1 MHERSILIVEDD
13 PAVLD
18 IYRRIFS
25 ADQTFDLPSFGTAS
39 AGREPLSCIAYTDAR
54 KAVQDYRDMFDSGN
68 RVPLCILDM
77 RMTTQNG
84 LDTAEQLRAIDR
96 DIDIVISTA
105 YNDFGIEEIRSR
117 LGDRVFFVRKPFDY
131 DEILLMAESLVD
143 SWEMRQELRRETAF
157 LNSLLEASSDLIF
170 MKDPEGVYLT
180 CNQRF
185 AAFAKC
191 PRDKVIGGTDCD
203 FLPQEACAAFREQD
217 RQVIE
222 SGKSLTYRETV
233 DDPDG
238 GRCLLE
244 TIKSPV
250 FSDKGK
256 VMGILGIARDISK
269 RRGGDTED
277 AI

>member
-1 MHERSILIVEDD
+1 
-13 PAVLD
+13 
-18 IYRRIFS
+18 
-25 ADQTFDLPSFGTAS
+25 
-39 AGREPLSCIAYTDAR
+39 
-54 KAVQDYRDMFDSGN
+54 
-68 RVPLCILDM
+68 M

-203 FLPQEACAAFREQD
+203 FLPQEVCTAFREQD